1 MIESLAAYGYG
12 GGGSGAY
19 WAIVAVVAVV
29 LSPRDRGCSSGGVA
43 RPARASRAPRGP
55 PAPPRRGEHPVNGGE
70 SPAWPS
76 CMSGTVGH

>member
-29 LSPRDRGCSSGGVA
+29 LVA
-43 RPARASRAPRGP
+43 AGSWLFIRRRRSARQG
-55 PAPPRRGEHPVNGGE
+55 
-70 SPAWPS
+70 
-76 CMSGTVGH
+76 